1 MATDA
6 ALARAE
12 ERAERLQTR
21 LRNDRRSADEETREA
36 VGALI
41 EVATGFGLGKMRHEN
56 VTLTIAGVHHETW
69 IGPVTYAAGVLSG
82 GDVGDALK
90 SIGKGAA
97 VVRAYRFGLDE
108 TPG

>member
-1 MATDA
+1 MASDA

-21 LRNDRRSADEETREA
+21 IRNDRKSADQETQEL
-36 VGALI
+36 VNGMI
-41 EVATGFGLGKMRHEN
+41 EVASGFALGKMRHEN
-56 VTLTIAGVHHETW
+56 VSLTIAGVHHETW
-69 IGPVTYAAGVLSG
+69 AGPVLYAAGVLSG
-82 GDVGDALK
+82 GEVGDALK
-90 SIGKGAA
+90 AVGRGAA